1 MLCSRWQEGGH
12 WCLPTNGQSGRI
24 VNSCFPTLWVYEFMG
39 PLIALAPPALRG
51 ATSDR
56 AAVLPGCSRAGL
68 VDVAPIPSH
77 RAGWFVFVRLV
88 VGSETCLWPG
98 WPLTPRPFWLSACQW
113 KWSEVL
119 LGSHCDDQHELSQPV
134 RSLWLRCQIKIALYI
149 LCKFKGNSTYNLGLI
164 FEISA
169 IISID
174 NNTAVLT
181 KFTAWNE
188 FYSSK

>member
-1 MLCSRWQEGGH
+1 MG
-12 WCLPTNGQSGRI
+12 
-24 VNSCFPTLWVYEFMG
+24 LWVHG
-39 PLIALAPPALRG
+39 ALDRPCASRSER
-51 ATSDR
+51 SDIR
-56 AAVLPGCSRAGL
+56 QSRSAAGML
-68 VDVAPIPSH
+68 VDVTPILSH

-119 LGSHCDDQHELSQPV
+119 LRSHCDGQHELSQPV
-134 RSLWLRCQIKIALYI
+134 RSLWLRSQIKIALYI
-149 LCKFKGNSTYNLGLI
+149 LCKFKGNSTYNSGLI
-164 FEISA
+164 FEISSS
-169 IISID
+169 IFSID

-181 KFTAWNE
+181 EFTAWNV